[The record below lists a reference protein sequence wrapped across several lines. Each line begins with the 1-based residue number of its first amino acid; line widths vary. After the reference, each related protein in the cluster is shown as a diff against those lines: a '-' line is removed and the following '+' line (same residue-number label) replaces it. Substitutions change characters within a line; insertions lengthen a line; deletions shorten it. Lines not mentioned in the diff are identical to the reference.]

1 MLKEIFK
8 QYQNT
13 NDPYGFISM
22 SGLEW
27 FCNRTRESEDGSK
40 MYIMETTDD
49 KYGFTFGEY
58 NGKCEYMYNLH
69 TL

>member
-8 QYQNT
+8 QYQNA
-13 NDPYGFISM
+13 NDPYGFMSM

-49 KYGFTFGEY
+49 KYGFTFGE
-58 NGKCEYMYNLH
+58 
-69 TL
+69 